1 MEFFRSIAYD
11 ITLGSLPLIG
21 VLGIVTYTLFLLA
34 ALLTGLKRWI
44 KPLRRLRVRTHR
56 GIAIV
61 ALLLATVHL
70 LMGISIYV

>member
-11 ITLGSLPLIG
+11 VSLGSLPLIG
-21 VLGIVTYTLFLLA
+21 VLGIVTYALFLLA

-56 GIAIV
+56 AIAVV

-70 LMGISIYV
+70 LMGISVYV

>member
-1 MEFFRSIAYD
+1 MDLFRTLAYD
-11 ITLGSLPLIG
+11 ITVGSLPFIG
-21 VLGIVTYTLFLLA
+21 VVGIATYSLFLLA

-56 GIAIV
+56 TIAIV
-61 ALLLATVHL
+61 ALVLATFHL

>member
-1 MEFFRSIAYD
+1 MGFFRSLAYD
-11 ITLGSLPLIG
+11 VTLGTFPLIG
-21 VLGIVTYTLFLLA
+21 VIGIATYSLFLLA

-56 GIAIV
+56 TIALV
-61 ALLLATVHL
+61 ALVLATFHL